1 MESTFSNK
9 NTCSSYTRSVSNSY
23 SLEIYLR
30 LCDSSFTPKGIRP
43 LKFLG
48 LFIIGFLC
56 MVEIQIF
63 LCMGDLWCLCTF
75 CVCSISQKFYVSS
88 ILCLSDIQFRRTA
101 APPSTH
107 CCIWHAM
114 QWGRRTPLHTLSS
127 LCVSL
132 RHRRGFNLHT
142 FLFRSCKVGS
152 RGKAFTSGGRALPP
166 L

>member
-75 CVCSISQKFYVSS
+75 CVCSISQKFYVSP

-101 APPSTH
+101 APPPPSDVVTG
-107 CCIWHAM
+107 C
-114 QWGRRTPLHTLSS
+114 
-127 LCVSL
+127 L
-132 RHRRGFNLHT
+132 RYDENI
-142 FLFRSCKVGS
+142 
-152 RGKAFTSGGRALPP
+152 LPP
-166 L
+166 SNFGKLNKRRIKGNELTTIFLLVCST